1 MKKLLILGAME
12 MHVPLILRAKERGI
26 YTITCDYIPEN
37 PGHKIAD
44 EAYYDSTTDLNA
56 VLKLAQRLGVDG
68 IMTYNSDPAA
78 PTVAYVAEQ
87 LGLPGNPYNAVKT
100 MSEKDLF
107 RKFLLDNGL
116 NVPKCFVPEN
126 LDNIKES
133 DFPLIVKPVDSSGS
147 KGVTIIRNISEIH
160 AAISAA
166 LQKSRCKRF
175 VIEEYIEPIGHQLH
189 GDGFVE
195 DGKITFLALGDHHFD
210 NSINNLVPYSTTFPS
225 EHSAENIKECK
236 QQIQEFISK
245 VGFKNGGFNV
255 ELRVSKKDNKA
266 YIIDIGARNG
276 GNFTPKVIQYYSG
289 FNFLDRAINVALG
302 EPTAN
307 IPTIEKASDFVS
319 YLILHSSR
327 SGILNNIE
335 ISPEIEKRII
345 EKHIYVK
352 SGEEVEPFFGAN
364 AALGVL
370 IMKYE
375 SRQKMNDI
383 VDNFSKLY
391 KVEVKV
397 AKGNNLNLLPT
408 TPQNGYWSE
417 VRLYADKDGIFKEL
431 KFSESLKNQN
441 IRKIDLWVHAGDK
454 VEAFKEANNA
464 IGTLVLK
471 FETNEELEKVLSN
484 QGKYFQV
491 VVE

>member
-1 MKKLLILGAME
+1 MRKLLILGAME

-78 PTVAYVAEQ
+78 PTAAYVAEK

-116 NVPKCFVPEN
+116 NVPKCFAPEH
-126 LDNIKES
+126 LDNIKDSE
-133 DFPLIVKPVDSSGS
+133 FPLIVKPVDSSGS
-147 KGVTIIRNISEIH
+147 KGVTIINNISEIH

-166 LQKSRCKRF
+166 IQKSRCKRV

-195 DGKITFLALGDHHFD
+195 NEKVTFLALGDHHFD
-210 NSINNLVPYSTTFPS
+210 ASINNLVPYSTTYPT
-225 EHSAENIKECK
+225 EHSAEIVEECK
-236 QQIQEFISK
+236 RQIQKFVTK

-302 EPTAN
+302 EPTVN
-307 IPTIEKASDFVS
+307 IQMTEKVSEYVS

-327 SGILNNIE
+327 CGVLNNIY
-335 ISPEIEKRII
+335 ISPKIEKRII

-352 SGEEVEPFFGAN
+352 NGEEVEPFFGAN

-375 SRQKMNDI
+375 SRQEMNDI

-391 KVEVKV
+391 RVDVKT
-397 AKGNNLNLLPT
+397 AKGSNLNISHA
-408 TPQNGYWSE
+408 PQSGYWSE
-417 VRLYADKDGIFKEL
+417 VPLFANKDGVFKEL
-431 KFSESLKNQN
+431 RFFESLHNQN
-441 IRKIDLWVHAGDK
+441 IRSIDLLVHAGDK
-454 VEAFKEANNA
+454 VTAFNGANNA

-471 FETNEELEKVLSN
+471 FDSAEELEKVMDN
-484 QGKYFQV
+484 QDEYFKII
-491 VVE
+491 VE